1 MEGIIYKVL
10 DYQENNKLL
19 YLITKEGKKTLVAK
33 NSQALNSQTRVL
45 SQYLTKIKFE
55 DNNKPMQTLKA
66 VSLIDS
72 YEEIKKDYH
81 KIKYVSVMLEVI
93 DRFTGYENN
102 FDRIYQM
109 LDKAL
114 KSVNLREVS
123 LAYLAKMLYEL
134 GYGFNL
140 TKDDLKE
147 IKGINL
153 ISSSLVFKSDN
164 EPATLNLYY
173 TNLLLKLLYETFDK
187 IELLNEQ
194 DYDKLLKFIKDYY
207 SYHIQPLKNI

>member
-10 DYQENNKLL
+10 DYQEKNKLL
-19 YLITKEGKKTLVAK
+19 YLITKNGKKTLVAK
-33 NSQALNSQTRVL
+33 NSQTLNSQDRIL

-55 DNNKPMQTLKA
+55 DNNKTMQTLKGA
-66 VSLIDS
+66 SLIDS
-72 YEEIKKDYH
+72 YEEIKKNYS
-81 KIKYVSVMLEVI
+81 KIKYISVMLEII

-102 FDRIYQM
+102 FDKIYQM

-114 KSVNLREVS
+114 KSANLREVS
-123 LAYLAKMLYEL
+123 LAFIAKMLYEL

-140 TKDDLKE
+140 TKSSKEE
-147 IKGINL
+147 IKGLNL
-153 ISSSLVFKSDN
+153 VTSSLVFIDDS
-164 EPATLNLYY
+164 EPVTLNLYY

-187 IELLNEQ
+187 MEVLNEV
-194 DYDKLLKFIKDYY
+194 DYDKLLRFIKDYY